1 MRAVL
6 AMVAGVAVSAAST
19 LFLGFS
25 WTSPSAEI
33 GLRLTLLAINAV
45 QLELRGLRN
54 TKSVASTCAFSQEIA
69 LARWEKSNWT
79 SISAED
85 EVQLELEKSVIIKC
99 PPARRRE
106 VESRLVDGAGGDDVD
121 VAVLPCK

>member
-1 MRAVL
+1 
-6 AMVAGVAVSAAST
+6 MVAGVAVSAAPT

-45 QLELRGLRN
+45 QLELPGLRN

-79 SISAED
+79 
-85 EVQLELEKSVIIKC
+85 
-99 PPARRRE
+99 
-106 VESRLVDGAGGDDVD
+106 
-121 VAVLPCK
+121 